1 MSAKTKIVVL
11 RMKRIIFLA
20 LLGVVGILLGIL
32 ILALIFPKEN
42 SAVSESQ
49 DAVVSKYIPG
59 VYTSSIMLD
68 GTEVDVQVVV
78 DENNINSVSLVQLDD
93 TIETMYPLITP
104 TIEDLEAQILEKQ
117 SFDEITYAENSQYT
131 SIVLLGAI
139 QDAISKA
146 SSE

>member
-42 SAVSESQ
+42 STVSESQ
-49 DAVVSKYIPG
+49 DAAVSKYIPG

-78 DENNINSVSLVQLDD
+78 DENNISSVSLVQLDD

>member
-1 MSAKTKIVVL
+1 
-11 RMKRIIFLA
+11 MKRIIFLA

-49 DAVVSKYIPG
+49 DAAVSKYIPG

>member
-20 LLGVVGILLGIL
+20 LLGVVGILLAIL

-42 SAVSESQ
+42 SAVNDTQ
-49 DAVVSKYIPG
+49 DAAVSKYIPG

-78 DENNINSVSLVQLDD
+78 DENYINSVSLVQLDD
-93 TIETMYPLITP
+93 TVETMYPLITP
-104 TIEDLEAQILEKQ
+104 AIEDLEAQILEKQ

>member
-49 DAVVSKYIPG
+49 DAAVSKYIPG

-146 SSE
+146 SSD

>member
-49 DAVVSKYIPG
+49 DAAVSKYIPG

-117 SFDEITYAENSQYT
+117 SFDETTYAENSQYT

>member
-20 LLGVVGILLGIL
+20 LLGVVAILLAVL

-42 SAVSESQ
+42 SAVSETQ
-49 DAVVSKYIPG
+49 DAAVSKYIPG

-78 DENNINSVSLVQLDD
+78 DENNINSVSLVQLDE

-104 TIEDLEAQILEKQ
+104 AIEDLEAQILEKQ

>member
-49 DAVVSKYIPG
+49 DAAVSKYIPG

-104 TIEDLEAQILEKQ
+104 TIEDMEAQILEKQ

>member
-42 SAVSESQ
+42 STVSESQ
-49 DAVVSKYIPG
+49 DAAVSKYIPG

>member
-49 DAVVSKYIPG
+49 DAAVSKYIPG

>member
-42 SAVSESQ
+42 STVSESQ
-49 DAVVSKYIPG
+49 DAAVSKYIPG
-59 VYTSSIMLD
+59 VYTSSSMLE